1 MARRITRQV
10 KYVRLPEKRIREIN
24 ALVASWPH
32 ETQAFMRARL
42 NQYKPRTGF
51 FNYLVDH
58 FLFLLIG
65 DQDKHFEIINDPDVI
80 TDWQTRF
87 EISGQRNPQDAWNK
101 ILDKEITARDHLY
114 LLSLLDRKLCDINVP
129 HEFRS
134 LFDKIYR
141 AHLRKEY
148 LSDHEV
154 PKSPLILIV
163 GTSGSG
169 KSATVERV
177 IEDGIFANEI
187 LPEIDLNQKKE
198 AILADLPFW
207 KTIEEVDPN
216 LAF

>member
-10 KYVRLPEKRIREIN
+10 KYVRLPENRIREIN
-24 ALVASWPH
+24 DLVSSWPY
-32 ETQAFMRARL
+32 ETRAFMRARL
-42 NQYKPRTGF
+42 NQYKPRTGI
-51 FNYLVDH
+51 FNFLVDH
-58 FLFLLIG
+58 FLFLVVG
-65 DQDKHFEIINDPDVI
+65 DHEKHFEIINDPDVI

-101 ILDKEITARDHLY
+101 ILDKEISARDHLY
-114 LLSLLDRKLCDINVP
+114 LISLLERELRDIHVP
-129 HEFRS
+129 LEFKS

-148 LSDHEV
+148 LSDPEV

-187 LPEIDLNQKKE
+187 LPEIDLNQKK
-198 AILADLPFW
+198 
-207 KTIEEVDPN
+207 
-216 LAF
+216 